1 MKYKKNNY
9 ELCYGN
15 LCKEFAKYN
24 PEEMAEK
31 SGAKYDSE
39 KKQFTLTYLNRE
51 YLISYPQGRI
61 TLKDD
66 NEKKLFTDDN
76 RHLTVE
82 MFIISY
88 LHRCTKSGLTKK
100 WVPYRDLE
108 GVGHAYDGFAV
119 QGINKLVQFF
129 GDKGDLLLKAGAKL
143 GAKKYP
149 SGDIGLEINVL
160 PNVPAALV
168 LWLKDE
174 EFEADATI
182 LYDYS
187 ATKELHVEDLA
198 IIGTLVV
205 DEFIRVSKEI
215 LD

>member
-1 MKYKKNNY
+1 MEDKKNNY
-9 ELCYGN
+9 ELCYEN
-15 LCKEFAKYN
+15 LCMEFAKHN

-51 YLISYPQGRI
+51 HLISYPQGRI

-66 NEKKLFTDDN
+66 NQKNISKDDN
-76 RHLTVE
+76 HDLVVK
-82 MFIISY
+82 MLIISY

-100 WVPYRDLE
+100 WVPYRELE
-108 GVGHAYDGFAV
+108 GVGHAYDGFAI
-119 QGINKLVQFF
+119 QGINKLVKFF
-129 GDKGDLLLKAGAKL
+129 GNKGELFLKAGDKL

-168 LWLKDE
+168 LWLADE

-182 LYDYS
+182 LFDYS

-198 IIGTLVV
+198 GVGSFAV
-205 DEFIRVSKEI
+205 DEFIRFAKEI
-215 LD
+215 SE